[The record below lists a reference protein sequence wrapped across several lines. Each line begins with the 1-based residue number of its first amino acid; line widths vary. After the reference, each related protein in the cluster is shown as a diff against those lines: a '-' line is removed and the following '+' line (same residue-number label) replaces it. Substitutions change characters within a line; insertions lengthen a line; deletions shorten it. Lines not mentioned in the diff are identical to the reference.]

1 MNWEAVGAVA
11 ELVGAIA
18 VVLTLAYLAVQ
29 IRQNSRLIESSLAE
43 SHVSA
48 ANEVSRILA
57 SEAGAANIFWD
68 GLENSRDS
76 LSLEHRR
83 RFDALLFLYV
93 SSAYQAF
100 RQKDEAA
107 LARADWILQFTGFKN
122 WWAEYSNTYPQDF
135 GVHLESRM
143 GAN

>member
-1 MNWEAVGAVA
+1 MNWEAVGAIAEVA
-11 ELVGAIA
+11 GAIA

-57 SEAGAANIFWD
+57 SEEGAANIFWD

-83 RFDALLFLYV
+83 RFDALLFLFV

-122 WWAEYSNTYPQDF
+122 WWTEYSNTYPQDF
-135 GVHLESRM
+135 GVYLESRM